1 MLGPDW
7 TIKSYLI
14 LYICIKDRKNIW
26 FLTLQDNLKDWWQS
40 FVLHIYFFFE
50 YKREVSNHLGSYL
63 WEKKIPRLRKW
74 WTGLPVIFSILWIS
88 SSSTFELPNLS
99 KIKRD
104 CTIIIS
110 CCLSFISGEKHWPS
124 ESLKL
129 LICFNYLICEHD
141 HAFIIVLVLS

>member
-1 MLGPDW
+1 VPPWGVICLFRCIQIVNRWLRYKINAPLTFLKNLRPCLQTLVDACGVV
-7 TIKSYLI
+7 YLYI
-14 LYICIKDRKNIW
+14 QICIKDRKNIW

-40 FVLHIYFFFE
+40 FVLHVYFFFE

-99 KIKRD
+99 KIKSY
-104 CTIIIS
+104 CMS
-110 CCLSFISGEKHWPS
+110 WF
-124 ESLKL
+124 LK
-129 LICFNYLICEHD
+129 
-141 HAFIIVLVLS
+141 